1 MQIDQI
7 KELYD
12 YNNWADERLW
22 GAIQGLSAD
31 QLEIDMH
38 NGIGSILTTL
48 VHLVSASWIWRTR
61 WEGGMP
67 TSFLST
73 AVFPTLQSVRIRWQE
88 EEAQI
93 QRYLATVS
101 DEDLTKD
108 IRYIRPANPDRVY
121 TMVLWKSM
129 LHLINHQAQHRSE
142 IAMQLTALGHSPGE
156 LGMTNFFNR

>member
-12 YNNWADERLW
+12 YNNWAGERLW
-22 GAIQGLSAD
+22 EAIERLSAD

-48 VHLVSASWIWRTR
+48 VHLVIASWIWRTR

-67 TSFLST
+67 ISFLST
-73 AVFPTLQSVRIRWQE
+73 AVFPTLQSVHTRWQE

-108 IRYIRPANPDRVY
+108 IRYIRPADPDRVY

-129 LHLINHQAQHRSE
+129 LHLINHQTQHRSE
-142 IAMQLTALGHSPGE
+142 IAMHLTALGHSPGE